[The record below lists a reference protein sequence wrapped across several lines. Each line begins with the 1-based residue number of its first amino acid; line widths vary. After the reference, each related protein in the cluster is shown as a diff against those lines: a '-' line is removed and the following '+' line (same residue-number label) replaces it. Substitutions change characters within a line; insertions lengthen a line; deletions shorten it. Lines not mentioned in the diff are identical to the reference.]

1 MAEYIERESL
11 VEDIKQYSH
20 ARIDNG
26 AIGQM
31 GFQFV
36 EEMISILRIVEKQPT
51 VDVAEVVRCK
61 DCQSYS
67 DFDTTKCK
75 RLEFHFCDKFGI
87 ITKESDF
94 CSYGKRKE
102 GAE

>member
-1 MAEYIERESL
+1 MAEYIEREAL
-11 VEDIKQYSH
+11 LEDI
-20 ARIDNG
+20 
-26 AIGQM
+26 
-31 GFQFV
+31 
-36 EEMISILRIVEKQPT
+36 EEERPENWTNSEAERQAENDFFKYRDIVKIQPT
-51 VDVAEVVRCK
+51 ADVVEVVRCK

-102 GAE
+102 GVEE

>member
-1 MAEYIERESL
+1 MAEYIEREKAIAICQSHYEHCL
-11 VEDIKQYSH
+11 KMHDFSGDSVAYDIRSNIQ
-20 ARIDNG
+20 G
-26 AIGQM
+26 
-31 GFQFV
+31 
-36 EEMISILRIVEKQPT
+36 LPT
-51 VDVAEVVRCK
+51 ADVVEVVRCK

-102 GAE
+102 GAENA